1 MGQHK
6 VRTVRYGLE
15 TTLYHAPQLRSLV
28 PADLKSLPNVNLF
41 KSKIKHLECAECP
54 CKLCKT
60 YLKKYRLCLMFPQNQ
75 LNPVIKLRE

>member
-41 KSKIKHLECAECP
+41 KSEIKHLECAECP

-60 YLKKYRLCLMFPQNQ
+60 YQKKYRLCLMFPQNQ
-75 LNPVIKLRE
+75 LNPVIKL